1 MRKALIIGIDDYP
14 DCPLDGCINDANNL
28 NAVLER
34 NGNGSVNFA
43 VKLVT
48 PDRTVKKSEIKQLI
62 SELFQGDSEVAL
74 LYFSGHGALTETGGY
89 IVTPDYKTF
98 DEGIS
103 MNEILTYAN
112 KSGARNKLII
122 LDCCHSG
129 SFGEVPNAEAI
140 SNIGNGVT
148 ILAASRNWEAAIE
161 IDGDGVFTTLL
172 IEALEG
178 GAADIRGNITP
189 GSIYAY
195 VDQAL
200 GAWDQRPV
208 FKTNISRFVQVRTV
222 EPLIPLEVIREIPNY
237 FPDSKDELPLDKSFE
252 PTEKEY
258 AKDENVKI
266 FKHLQKMVSVG
277 LVKPVDEEHMYFAAM
292 NGKSCKLTS
301 LGHQYH
307 KMVTEKLI

>member
-14 DCPLDGCINDANNL
+14 NCPLDGCINDATNINR
-28 NAVLER
+28 VLER
-34 NGNGSVNFA
+34 NGDNSVNFQ
-43 VKLVT
+43 VRLVT
-48 PDRTVKKSEIKQLI
+48 PDKTAKKADIKQLI

-89 IVTPDYKTF
+89 IVTPDYKSY

-103 MNEILTYAN
+103 MNEILTFAN

-129 SFGEVPNAEAI
+129 SFGEVPNNDTI

-148 ILAASRNWEAAIE
+148 ILAASRNWEAAME
-161 IDGDGVFTTLL
+161 LDGDGVFTTLL

-189 GSIYAY
+189 GSIYSY

-208 FKTNISRFVQVRTV
+208 FKTNISRFVQIRTV
-222 EPLIPLEVIREIPNY
+222 EPLIPLDVIREISKY
-237 FPDSKDELPLDKSFE
+237 FPDPKKSFR
-252 PTEKEY
+252 
-258 AKDENVKI
+258 
-266 FKHLQKMVSVG
+266 
-277 LVKPVDEEHMYFAAM
+277 
-292 NGKSCKLTS
+292 
-301 LGHQYH
+301 
-307 KMVTEKLI
+307 